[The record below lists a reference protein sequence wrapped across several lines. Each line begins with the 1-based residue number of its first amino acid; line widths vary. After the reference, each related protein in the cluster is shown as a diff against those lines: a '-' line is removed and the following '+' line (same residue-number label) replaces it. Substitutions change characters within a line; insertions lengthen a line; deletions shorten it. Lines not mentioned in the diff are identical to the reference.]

1 VGKWEEELDPFY
13 LGGREQ
19 ENISHGGTSAMG

>member
-1 VGKWEEELDPFY
+1 VGKWEEGLDQVH

-19 ENISHGGTSAMG
+19 ENISHGGTYAMG